1 MDVVETLE
9 RRIGGRWISVE
20 FHMDSQAVEEPAES
34 AMTVCEAIDEAFVSP
49 LVLTPEL
56 VNCRGALRS
65 LGWSKDDGILSG
77 KILPKG
83 GVAPEIESRLVQ
95 NTPRFDRPA
104 GAVTLG
110 GDGKADL
117 FVSCL
122 QPVHVM
128 NLIRRWQLSTG
139 AEVEVS
145 LSNVMALCGNILAR
159 VYLSGK
165 ICMSFG
171 CMSSTDKSKTE
182 RNRVF
187 VGIPDDLIQ
196 KIL

>member
-1 MDVVETLE
+1 MDVVEKLE
-9 RRIGGRWISVE
+9 RRIGGRWISIE

-34 AMTVCEAIDEAFVSP
+34 AMTICEAIDEAFVRP

-56 VNCRGALRS
+56 VNCPGAQRS
-65 LGWSKDDGILSG
+65 LGWSKDDGTLSG
-77 KILPKG
+77 KILPTSS
-83 GVAPEIESRLVQ
+83 VASEIESRLVQ
-95 NTPRFDRPA
+95 DTPSIDGSTR
-104 GAVTLG
+104 AVTLG
-110 GDGKADL
+110 GDGRADL

-139 AEVEVS
+139 TDVEVS

-159 VYLSGK
+159 AYLSGN

-171 CMSSTDKSKTE
+171 CMSSTHKTKTE
-182 RNRVF
+182 RDRVL
-187 VGIPDDLIQ
+187 VGIPNDLIP